1 MSPKKKTRTKT
12 KKKNVKPK
20 TTPKTTRGPKPKAKP
35 HIRTTREGLTLALSR
50 AAAGPDDP
58 IGACQFTNSAG
69 QLDCVDN
76 ITKSQCSKLKNS
88 NFLVGETCQ

>member
-1 MSPKKKTRTKT
+1 MSPKRKTSK
-12 KKKNVKPK
+12 KKKNAKPKAKPK
-20 TTPKTTRGPKPKAKP
+20 TRRKPKPKAKP
-35 HIRTTREGLTLALSR
+35 LTRTTFKGLSLTLSR

-76 ITKSQCSKLKNS
+76 ITKSQCSKLKNF

>member
-1 MSPKKKTRTKT
+1 MSPKKRTTT
-12 KKKNVKPK
+12 KKKSSKAK
-20 TTPKTTRGPKPKAKP
+20 TTPKTRRKPKLKTKRKEKAKL
-35 HIRTTREGLTLALSR
+35 RDLSLTVR
-50 AAAGPDDP
+50 RVAAAPDDP

-88 NFLVGETCQ
+88 VFLVGETCQ